1 MNRLALGGLVGP
13 AVFSA
18 VVILAAALREDYS
31 HATHFV
37 SELGATGSSRAGLMN
52 YAGFVPGGVGLF
64 AFGIA
69 LGRLLPSSR
78 LTLAATTLLAV
89 FGSGVVASG
98 IISCD
103 LGCPQTGGS
112 FQNFVHDKI
121 APISFMCAIVA
132 SALLGV
138 SLRREPAWRS
148 FSSYSFAT
156 SVAALA
162 FLLGLVSSLETR
174 ELTGLWQRLLLITLF
189 SWCALAGV
197 KAYRQGPFPPHAA

>member
-13 AVFSA
+13 VVFFA

-31 HATHFV
+31 HLTHFV

-52 YAGFVPGGVGLF
+52 YAGFVPGGLGLI
-64 AFGIA
+64 AFGVA
-69 LGRLLPSSR
+69 LGRLLPRSR
-78 LTLAATTLLAV
+78 LTRTATALLVV

-103 LGCPQTGGS
+103 PGCPQAGGS

-121 APISFMCAIVA
+121 APVSFMCAIVA

-138 SLRREPAWRS
+138 SFRNDPAWRG
-148 FSSYSFAT
+148 FSSYSLAT
-156 SVAALA
+156 SVAALG
-162 FLLGLVSSLETR
+162 FLLVLVSSLETR

-189 SWCALAGV
+189 GWCALGGV
-197 KAYRQGPFPPHAA
+197 KAFRESTSPPHAA